1 MIWERWVGMA
11 DLAPRRWVPRPRGRN
26 GSAISEHGFGV
37 APGMGRKQKV
47 KVLLEPRQKE
57 SNTEDKG
64 SFARGCLVEVVCAAR
79 NRAKAKHR
87 KACKSW
93 VSEPPVAKPE
103 ICWSTVRIG
112 DGFARSFLT
121 RTRGDLSAS
130 RGDLW

>member
-1 MIWERWVGMA
+1 MA
-11 DLAPRRWVPRPRGRN
+11 KPLLSTRLA
-26 GSAISEHGFGV
+26 V

-57 SNTEDKG
+57 SNTEGKG
-64 SFARGCLVEVVCAAR
+64 SLARGCLVEVVCAAR

-93 VSEPPVAKPE
+93 VSEPPVVKPE
-103 ICWSTVRIG
+103 VCWLTVRIG

-121 RTRGDLSAS
+121 LTRGDSSAS
-130 RGDLW
+130 RGRPLVIAKDERTRR